1 MRGHLGAY
9 DYTCNIYMLAVCISY
24 LPCVSFKLHRDA
36 IYYSKCD
43 STLLQIKQNTGVIKE
58 VAETQ
63 CGSMEKLAQ
72 ALARGAVIK
81 GDEEE
86 PLYYFR
92 SAQVGEEESYDTIQK
107 LSRKK
112 ATTMDVFDTYKEMIN
127 GLGWKLN
134 CKQSDMEAFISEV
147 CTLIKF

>member
-1 MRGHLGAY
+1 
-9 DYTCNIYMLAVCISY
+9 MLFNFITNQ
-24 LPCVSFKLHRDA
+24 K
-36 IYYSKCD
+36 
-43 STLLQIKQNTGVIKE
+43 NTGVIKE

-127 GLGWKLN
+127 GLGWKL
-134 CKQSDMEAFISEV
+134 KRKPPDMEAFISEV
-147 CTLIKF
+147 YTLIKF